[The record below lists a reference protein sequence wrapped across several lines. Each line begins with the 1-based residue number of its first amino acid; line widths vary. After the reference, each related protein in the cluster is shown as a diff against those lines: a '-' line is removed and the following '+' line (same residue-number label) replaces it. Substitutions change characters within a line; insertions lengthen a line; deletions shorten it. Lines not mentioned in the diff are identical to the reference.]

1 MHWIILTFFERVL
14 QPLSIF
20 ATIYVEDKLLGSKSV
35 ARIKRAYSFLTHDKV
50 YSLGVEV
57 TADES

>member
-1 MHWIILTFFERVL
+1 
-14 QPLSIF
+14 
-20 ATIYVEDKLLGSKSV
+20 V